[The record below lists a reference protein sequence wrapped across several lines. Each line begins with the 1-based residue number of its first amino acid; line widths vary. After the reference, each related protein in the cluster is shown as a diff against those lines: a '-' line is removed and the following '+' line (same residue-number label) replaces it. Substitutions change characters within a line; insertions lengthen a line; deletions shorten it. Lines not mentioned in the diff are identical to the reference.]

1 MCCWKRYLSLKEHQS
16 WLVGCFP
23 GQQCVRVPLPQVWGG
38 SRVMREHG
46 RFTLSYQ
53 AGATLAASA
62 VVPSLISSLTVFPL
76 PGFSQ

>member
-1 MCCWKRYLSLKEHQS
+1 MLLETVSFPKGAPK
-16 WLVGCFP
+16 LVGWWFP
-23 GQQCVRVPLPQVWGG
+23 GQQCVRAPCRRCGG

-62 VVPSLISSLTVFPL
+62 VVPSLISSLTGFPL